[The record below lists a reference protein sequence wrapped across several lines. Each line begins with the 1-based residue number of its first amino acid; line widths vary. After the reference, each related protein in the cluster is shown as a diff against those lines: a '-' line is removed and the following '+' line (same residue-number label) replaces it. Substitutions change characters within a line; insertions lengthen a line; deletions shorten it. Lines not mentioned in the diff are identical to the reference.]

1 MSYRDITIRI
11 TEDGADETIN
21 KIKELG
27 GSIEGAK
34 RSVQSTDFETIK
46 FGKTLTGVVARGI
59 VAWDRF
65 EIAATAVENAQIR
78 QTIAQDRLRYMTDR
92 HGASSREAVQAQR
105 ELEIATRGVDIAT
118 QRQAVRMAF
127 AALVV
132 VPDMIRGIG
141 KLNEFLK
148 TSNVLTSINTALT
161 QAQTRARLAAV
172 AATVIGIPLAIA
184 GVAAASAFDV
194 GTVGGGQSVNV
205 YGDVN
210 VQTPDAQR
218 FPGQLNQQ
226 VNRSA
231 R

>member
-1 MSYRDITIRI
+1 MSFRDITIRI

-92 HGASSREAVQAQR
+92 YGASSREAIQAQR

-148 TSNVLTSINTALT
+148 GSNVLTSLNTALT
-161 QAQTRARLAAV
+161 QANTRARIAAIAV
-172 AATVIGIPLAIA
+172 GTLGIGIPLALGLLATTTMIERQ
-184 GVAAASAFDV
+184 GVI
-194 GTVGGGQSVNV
+194 V
-205 YGDVN
+205 YGDMN
-210 VQTPDAQR
+210 VQTPNAR
-218 FPGQLNQQ
+218 EFPGQLNQQ